1 MICSLRQRSLYL
13 FNIENL
19 SDLLKLPCFEDFFFF
34 LISAIVKN
42 INMRFQNCNRS
53 SLAFIFGFH
62 YHGFRFYI
70 LIYY

>member
-13 FNIENL
+13 FNTENL
-19 SDLLKLPCFEDFFFF
+19 SDLLKLRVSKIFLFFF

-42 INMRFQNCNRS
+42 ISVRFQNCNRS
-53 SLAFIFGFH
+53 SLAFIFRNFK
-62 YHGFRFYI
+62 FYI

>member
-13 FNIENL
+13 FNTENL
-19 SDLLKLPCFEDFFFF
+19 SDLLKLRVSKIFLFFF

-42 INMRFQNCNRS
+42 ISVRFQNCNRS
-53 SLAFIFGFH
+53 ISLAFIFRN
-62 YHGFRFYI
+62 FRFYI

>member
-19 SDLLKLPCFEDFFFF
+19 SDLLKLLCFEDFFSFFF
-34 LISAIVKN
+34 LFL
-42 INMRFQNCNRS
+42 RFQNCNRS
-53 SLAFIFGFH
+53 SFIFTFH
-62 YHGFRFYI
+62 YRKFRFYI